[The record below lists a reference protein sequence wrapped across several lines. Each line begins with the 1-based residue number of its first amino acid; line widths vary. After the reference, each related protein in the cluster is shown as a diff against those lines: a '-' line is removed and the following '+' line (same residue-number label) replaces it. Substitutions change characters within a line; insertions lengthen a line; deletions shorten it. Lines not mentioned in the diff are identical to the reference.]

1 MTSSGGGHVTSAVG
15 SGALDASIGD
25 TDFCRY
31 VAEAF
36 SLSSVP
42 RTEDRLADDLGFDSV
57 AVLELVLVVEEL
69 AGAARGGG
77 EGGAP
82 SEEFPALET
91 VADAYAL
98 FRERSARGVPVPGTT
113 VRTAGVVGG
122 WGR

>member
-1 MTSSGGGHVTSAVG
+1 MTSAVG
-15 SGALDASIGD
+15 SGVLGASIDD

-36 SLSSVP
+36 SLSAVP

-69 AGAARGGG
+69 AGAAHGG
-77 EGGAP
+77 EEGGVP